1 MFRPQGRELNIL
13 EDKFE
18 RNYSQNKNF
27 HNILT
32 SIKFGDHKLI
42 FFNFYFVIWCHG
54 INRSFYSEIPLKQR
68 SRKISKYHN
77 SMFIM
82 LRVKIE
88 PAVFFTWS
96 LEFHREIR
104 TENWEMQDRAIESE
118 KPIWLGNRMA
128 KKNNFLILV
137 CLFFSP
143 IFARVQF
150 YDHDFRHLIS
160 KKDANFNTAVF
171 CTYRCCTVGE
181 RQVSEN
187 DYMQNLSRSRNDL
200 FRR

>member
-27 HNILT
+27 HNILS

-42 FFNFYFVIWCHG
+42 FFNFYLVIWCHG
-54 INRSFYSEIPLKQR
+54 INHSFYSEIPLKQ
-68 SRKISKYHN
+68 SFRKISKYHN

-82 LRVKIE
+82 LRVTIE

-96 LEFHREIR
+96 LEFSSRDTYGKLRNAKSCHRE
-104 TENWEMQDRAIESE
+104 WETNMTWRSNGKGKQ
-118 KPIWLGNRMA
+118 
-128 KKNNFLILV
+128 FLDFSFP
-137 CLFFSP
+137 LFSA
-143 IFARVQF
+143 IFARVQI

-171 CTYRCCTVGE
+171 CTYRCSTEVE
-181 RQVSEN
+181 WQVSEN
-187 DYMQNLSRSRNDL
+187 DYIQPK
-200 FRR
+200 